1 MRTLAVLAAL
11 TLLTN
16 QGIAAQQRA
25 TPTTV
30 LRALLAEDWEFRLR
44 EYPEFATFLGDN
56 RYGDRLTDLSR
67 EAIARRQAHDR
78 AMLERVKA
86 IRPTG
91 LNPQDALSREL
102 FLWEKTRDTNGQR
115 FPGEVFAIDQL
126 DGLQVGFPQLVAAM
140 PYRNSRDYDA
150 WLARLRGFPRYAD
163 QVIALLQNGID
174 RGWTQPPGPLSSIPA
189 QIAPQLVTD
198 AAASP
203 LWEPATRFPEAVSVA
218 ERERIAAAARSAI
231 LQDVVPALTRLKTF
245 MENEYLPK
253 GRTNLA
259 ATSLPEGEAYYA
271 WQIKR
276 YTTLPLTAREIH
288 ELGLAEV
295 KRIRIAMDSVIAVTG
310 FKGSFAEFLQ
320 YLRSD
325 PRFYHKSAEALLTG
339 YRDISKRIDGRLP
352 ELFAELPRTPYG
364 VRPFPD
370 YEAPAQTTAR
380 YYPSAADGSRAGFF
394 MANTYKLETRP
405 IYEMEAL
412 TLHEAMPGHHL
423 QIARAQE
430 LQGLPPFRRNG
441 DYTAFVEGWGLYA
454 ESLGPALGLY
464 TDPYSRFGQL
474 TYEMWRACRLVIDT
488 GIHAFGW
495 TRQQAIDYML
505 ANSAKSVQDVTVEV
519 DRYIVWPGQA
529 LAYKLGELRIKAL
542 RAKAEAALGER
553 FDIRRFHNALLD
565 DGPLPLEVLERRMD
579 AWIANEARKT

>member
-1 MRTLAVLAAL
+1 MPHFLVLAAL
-11 TLLTN
+11 IILALPLS
-16 QGIAAQQRA
+16 AQQRTA
-25 TPTTV
+25 PGKA
-30 LRALLAEDWEFRLR
+30 LHALLSEDWEFRLR
-44 EYPEFATFLGDN
+44 EYPEFATYLGDN

-67 EAIARRQAHDR
+67 QAITRRQTHDR
-78 AMLERVKA
+78 QMLQRAKA
-86 IRPTG
+86 IRASG
-91 LNPQDALSREL
+91 LNQQDALSLEL
-102 FLWEKTRDTNGQR
+102 FIWEKTRDTDGQR
-115 FPGEVFAIDQL
+115 FPGELFAIDQL
-126 DGLQVGFPQLVAAM
+126 DGMQVGFPQLVAAM
-140 PYRNSRDYDA
+140 PYRNVPDYDA
-150 WLARLRGFPRYAD
+150 WLARLRAFPRYTD
-163 QVIALLQNGID
+163 QVVALLQEGIA

-198 AAASP
+198 AGASP
-203 LWEPATRFPEAVSVA
+203 LWEPATRFPETVGAA
-218 ERERIAAAARSAI
+218 DRERITAAARAAI
-231 LQDVVPALTRLKTF
+231 LQDVVPALARLKSF
-245 MENEYLPK
+245 MENDYVPK
-253 GRTNLA
+253 GRTDLA
-259 ATSLPEGEAYYA
+259 ATSLPDGEAYYA
-271 WQIKR
+271 WQLRR

-288 ELGLAEV
+288 ELGLSEV
-295 KRIRIAMDSVIAVTG
+295 KRIRSAMGSVIAVTG
-310 FKGSFAEFLQ
+310 FKGTFAEFLQ
-320 YLRSD
+320 FLRTD
-325 PRFYHKSAEALLTG
+325 PRFYHKSAETLLIG
-339 YRDISKRIDGRLP
+339 YRDIAKRIDGKLP

-364 VRPFPD
+364 IRPFPD

-430 LQGLPPFRRNG
+430 LKDLPPFRRNG

-454 ESLGPALGLY
+454 ESLGPELGLY

-529 LAYKLGELRIKAL
+529 LAYKVGELRIKAS
-542 RAKAEAALGER
+542 RAKAASTLGDR
-553 FDIRRFHNALLD
+553 FDVRRFHNALLD

-579 AWIANEARKT
+579 EWIKSQVSGKR